1 MTRLP
6 RFRTPI
12 VAIIGLS
19 LSPLVGCQSQ
29 RNPLSGLDEAERAI
43 PVDRPRTR
51 GGPSDPTGTPPLVIN
66 RQPVS
71 WDELAG
77 VLAESGGAG
86 AIEELALTRSLKIEM
101 AARGQTLDSEAA
113 RREERL
119 LAVSLTQSD
128 GIETSQVAAVVADLK
143 NARGLG
149 PVRYA
154 MLLERNAMLRSL
166 VRDQVA
172 LDEASLRTAFDIR
185 HGTRRTVRL
194 IVVSTQREAS
204 TIRARL
210 LSAATE
216 PRAAFI
222 QAAIDSSTDATAARG
237 GLTEPISPLD
247 PAYAPTVRR
256 MLQSLEPGRISPIVA
271 VDNGFALMLLE
282 QDIPADGVAF
292 ENVRNDLERLV
303 RLRQERLLMDRLA
316 RQLLD
321 SASITAFDESLN
333 WAWKNRRSR

>member
-1 MTRLP
+1 MPCSHRSGL
-6 RFRTPI
+6 F
-12 VAIIGLS
+12 AITLVGLS
-19 LSPLVGCQSQ
+19 LAVLLGCQA
-29 RNPLSGLDEAERAI
+29 RPNPFSGLETAEKTI
-43 PVDRPRTR
+43 PVDRPQTR

-86 AIEELALTRSLKIEM
+86 AIEELALTRSLRTEM
-101 AARGQTLDSEAA
+101 AARGQTLDSDAA
-113 RREERL
+113 KREEQM
-119 LAVSLTQSD
+119 LADSLAQSD
-128 GIETSQVAAVVADLK
+128 GIETGQFATVLADLRT
-143 NARGLG
+143 ARGLG

-154 MLLERNAMLRSL
+154 ALLERNAMLRSL
-166 VRDQVA
+166 VREQVTV
-172 LDEASLRTAFDIR
+172 DESMLRTAFDVR
-185 HGTRRTVRL
+185 HGPRRTVRL
-194 IVVSTQREAS
+194 IVVPTQRDAS
-204 TIRARL
+204 TIRDRL
-210 LSAATE
+210 LTTAAE

-247 PAYAPTVRR
+247 PAYAPAVRR
-256 MLQSLEPGRISPIVA
+256 MLQSLEPGRISPVVA

-292 ENVRNDLERLV
+292 ESVRDDLERLM

-333 WAWKNRRSR
+333 WAWKNRRLR